1 MKRNTDFY
9 DSLEE
14 LNRDLVRDKDYRL
27 RIFDRLGP
35 ITIIAPHGGYIER
48 GTSHIAESIAGSEHN
63 FFDFQGLRRRRA
75 WELHITS
82 VRFRHPDLVNM
93 LSRSQMSVSVHSM
106 GTQGNGKILIGGLN
120 SEFKERI
127 YLELAMAGFPVT
139 TKAQRYRGV
148 HPQNIVNLAQNK
160 GVQIEL
166 TTKVI
171 DRMFAAKSP
180 RFAADKSALVTTE
193 YFDRFVA
200 AVRRAITVTEVKQ

>member
-9 DSLEE
+9 QSLDE
-14 LNRDLVRDKDYRL
+14 LNQDLVRDKHYRV
-27 RIFDRLGP
+27 RIFDRLRP
-35 ITIIAPHGGYIER
+35 VTIIAPHGGYIEP
-48 GTSHIAESIAGSEHN
+48 GTSHIAEAIAGLEHN

-82 VRFRHPDLVNM
+82 VRFRHPDLVSM

-106 GTQGNGKILIGGLN
+106 GNQGNGKILIGGLN

-127 YLELAMAGFPVT
+127 YQELALAGFPVT
-139 TKAQRYRGV
+139 TKARRYRGI
-148 HPQNIVNLAQNK
+148 HPRNIVNLAQNK

-166 TTKVI
+166 TTQVI
-171 DRMFAAKSP
+171 DRMFAPQLP
-180 RFAADKSALVTTE
+180 RFAADKSALITTE

-200 AVRRAITVTEVKQ
+200 AIRRALAVKVD